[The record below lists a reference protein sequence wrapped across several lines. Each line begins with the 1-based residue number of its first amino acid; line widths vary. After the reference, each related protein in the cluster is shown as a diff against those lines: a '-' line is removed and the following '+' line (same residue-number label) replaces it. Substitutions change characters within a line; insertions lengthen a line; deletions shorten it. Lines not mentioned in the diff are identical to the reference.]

1 MNTKLELLA
10 PAKNLKVG
18 IAAVNAGADAVY
30 IGAPKFGARANVGN
44 SLEDIK
50 RLVEYAHDFRVKIYV
65 TINTILY
72 DNELKEVRDLIWELD
87 KIKVDGIIFQDMGIL
102 EMDLPPIS
110 LIASTQCDNYSL
122 ERIKFLEDIGIK
134 RVILARELSLKEIK
148 EIRENTSLE
157 LETFVHGALCVSF
170 SGRCYM
176 SQTTNQRSANRG
188 ECVQAC
194 RLNYDLVDSKGKILA
209 KNKPLLCLKDFNLSQ
224 NLEELIDAGITSFKI
239 EGRLKDED
247 YVYNVVSFYRKEL
260 DKIIKKKK
268 LEKSS
273 SGDVFCHFEPDL
285 EKTFNRSYT
294 NYFLKGR
301 QDNILSSSPKSIGK
315 FLGRVK
321 TASRKY
327 FVLDREVEISNGDGI
342 CFFDKQ
348 GALQGSNINEK
359 EGDKIF
365 LNDARGLREGVPVY
379 RNVDV
384 KFLKELENNPCER
397 LIPLN
402 ILFKE
407 TENGVSLTVEDNEH
421 NVVNINLKQENQKAE
436 KKETAEENIK
446 NHLSKLGGT
455 IFYAK
460 KVNVEWKE
468 PIFMPVSVIN
478 DLRRK
483 VVEEIKEKRD
493 SKYNRERM
501 TLEKNKEPFI
511 EKNISYEWNVSNKLA
526 ESFYKRHGVEKI
538 EPAFELTKGVKG
550 KKVMTTKHCLRHYL
564 GRCLK
569 ENKDVKLNEPLFLI
583 NSKGQKFS
591 LKFDCAKC
599 QMEIYKDNK

>member
-50 RLVEYAHDFRVKIYV
+50 KLVEYAHKFRVKVYI
-65 TINTILY
+65 TINTIIY

-87 KIKVDGIIFQDMGIL
+87 KIKIDGIIFQDMGIL
-102 EMDLPPIS
+102 EMDLPNIP

-134 RVILARELSLKEIK
+134 RVILARELSLPQIK
-148 EIRENTSLE
+148 EISKNTNLE

-176 SQTTNQRSANRG
+176 SQTTNSRSANRG

-194 RLNYDLVDSKGKILA
+194 RLNYDLIDNKGKILA
-209 KNKPLLCLKDFNLSQ
+209 RNKPLLCLKDFNLSE
-224 NLEELIDAGITSFKI
+224 NLESLIDAGITSFKI
-239 EGRLKDED
+239 EGRLKEED
-247 YVYNVVSFYRKEL
+247 YVCNVVSYYRKAL
-260 DKIIKKKK
+260 DKIIKKNK

-273 SGDVFCHFEPDL
+273 QGDIFCNFEPDL

-294 NYFLKGR
+294 DYFFKGR
-301 QDNILSSSPKSIGK
+301 QDNIISSSPKSIGK
-315 FLGRVK
+315 FLGRVRI
-321 TASRKY
+321 ASRKY
-327 FVLDREVEISNGDGI
+327 FVLDREVEINNQDGI

-348 GALQGSNINEK
+348 GVLQGSNVNQI

-379 RNVDV
+379 RNVDI
-384 KFLKELENNPCER
+384 KFLKQLENNPCER
-397 LIPLN
+397 LIPLTM
-402 ILFKE
+402 LLKE
-407 TENGVSLTVEDNEH
+407 ENEGVSLMVEDNEH
-421 NVVNINLKQENQKAE
+421 NVVSIILKQKNEKAE

-446 NHLSKLGGT
+446 NHLGKLGGT

-460 KVNVEWKE
+460 SVKIEWND
-468 PIFMPVSVIN
+468 PIFMPISSIN

-483 VVEEIKEKRD
+483 AVEEIEKKRG
-493 SKYNRERM
+493 SRYNRETM
-501 TLEKNKEPFI
+501 ILKKSDVPFI
-511 EKNISYEWNVSNKLA
+511 EKNLTYEWNVSNKLA
-526 ESFYKRHGVEKI
+526 RDFYFRHGVENI
-538 EPAFELTKGVKG
+538 DPAFELEKNTKG
-550 KKVMTTKHCLRHYL
+550 KKIMTTKHCLKHYL
-564 GRCLK
+564 GRCPK
-569 ENKDVKLNEPLFLI
+569 NNKGVELNEPLFLV
-583 NSKGQKFS
+583 NGKGQRFL
-591 LKFDCAKC
+591 LKFDCSKC